1 MDLRCSVSVCFF
13 EGQGDPELAHHE
25 GAEEL
30 GKSFPPFIDH
40 VFQRVSCA
48 YFLAPE
54 PAASELAPAGSGTHN
69 ELHYL
74 ARLHYYATMHTV
86 NVKPQ
91 EIFQALADPTRVRI
105 IRLLAE
111 TGEEACLCELVD
123 SLLEPQY
130 KLSRHV
136 KTLRQAGLL
145 SAEKEGRWVY
155 HRLVRGVPY
164 LELAYDMLRA
174 LPDVDGLFAQDLR
187 NFRERMCLRE
197 GGRCRVGIQTASLTA
212 EGE

>member
-1 MDLRCSVSVCFF
+1 
-13 EGQGDPELAHHE
+13 
-25 GAEEL
+25 
-30 GKSFPPFIDH
+30 
-40 VFQRVSCA
+40 
-48 YFLAPE
+48 
-54 PAASELAPAGSGTHN
+54 
-69 ELHYL
+69 
-74 ARLHYYATMHTV
+74 MHTIS
-86 NVKPQ
+86 VKSQ
-91 EIFQALADPTRVRI
+91 EIFQSLADPTRIRI

-136 KTLRQAGLL
+136 KTLRQTGLL
-145 SAEKEGRWVY
+145 SARKDGRWVY
-155 HRLVRGVPY
+155 HRLVRGVRY

-174 LPDVDGLFAQDLR
+174 LPDVDGLFTQDLR

-197 GGRCRVGIQTASLTA
+197 GGRCRVGIQTASLAAA

>member
-1 MDLRCSVSVCFF
+1 M
-13 EGQGDPELAHHE
+13 
-25 GAEEL
+25 
-30 GKSFPPFIDH
+30 
-40 VFQRVSCA
+40 
-48 YFLAPE
+48 
-54 PAASELAPAGSGTHN
+54 
-69 ELHYL
+69 
-74 ARLHYYATMHTV
+74 HYYATMHTI
-86 NVKPQ
+86 NIKTQ
-91 EIFQALADPTRVRI
+91 EIFQALADPTRIRI
-105 IRLLAE
+105 VHLLAE

-145 SAEKEGRWVY
+145 SAEKDGRWVY
-155 HRLVRGVPY
+155 HRLVRGVRY

-197 GGRCRVGIQTASLTA
+197 GGRCRVGIQTASLAA
-212 EGE
+212 EGA

>member
-1 MDLRCSVSVCFF
+1 M
-13 EGQGDPELAHHE
+13 
-25 GAEEL
+25 
-30 GKSFPPFIDH
+30 
-40 VFQRVSCA
+40 
-48 YFLAPE
+48 
-54 PAASELAPAGSGTHN
+54 
-69 ELHYL
+69 
-74 ARLHYYATMHTV
+74 HYYAFMHTI

-91 EIFQALADPTRVRI
+91 EIFQALAEPTRIRI
-105 IRLLAE
+105 VRLLAE

-136 KTLRQAGLL
+136 KTLRHAGLL
-145 SAEKEGRWVY
+145 SAEKDGRWVY
-155 HRLVRGVPY
+155 HRLVRGVRH

-197 GGRCRVGIQTASLTA
+197 GGRCRVGIQTASLAA